1 MKLLRY
7 SLALILGA
15 ASASL
20 LFTGGTLML
29 VAGTTAGRV
38 IGAMFL
44 LGSIAISAEIFAL
57 CAPTRRGRRPFR
69 RLALIS
75 FITLGCA
82 FATLLHTRGGG
93 SLPPDESGLKSS
105 WAGGSQPF
113 GSRVLSLLPEVDA
126 VKIAS
131 AFAPYI
137 DRETTP
143 DEAANVEAA
152 IQHTYF
158 EMQADP
164 TFLAAPGALAYAI
177 EGAIGGKQTGHTFTF
192 LPPFDEGISLPIIL
206 ILHDSP
212 ANLKAALWP
221 WRPWSEHGGYIVSA
235 PTCGNGQ
242 WAPEDTRAA
251 ISLALREL
259 NAFPGAKIDDITL
272 VTVGTA
278 VRAIPECLD
287 LLKTDVT
294 QIVTISPSE
303 FGADLVAPISGKR
316 LLVLHGGT
324 RDTRISFAELQ
335 KAVEPLHS
343 PGDVTVTMFPNAGR
357 FLLLTQG
364 EAATAEVASWLAE
377 RPGD

>member
-1 MKLLRY
+1 M
-7 SLALILGA
+7 
-15 ASASL
+15 
-20 LFTGGTLML
+20 
-29 VAGTTAGRV
+29 GRV
-38 IGAMFL
+38 IGAMIL
-44 LGSIAISAEIFAL
+44 LGSIALSAEIFAL
-57 CAPTRRGRRPFR
+57 CAPTRRRRRPFR
-69 RLALIS
+69 RLAFITS
-75 FITLGCA
+75 ITLGCA
-82 FATLLHTRGGG
+82 FAALLHTRGGG
-93 SLPPDESGLKSS
+93 SLTPGQSGLTTS
-105 WAGGSQPF
+105 WAGGRQPF
-113 GSRVLSLLPEVDA
+113 ASRVLSLLPEVDA
-126 VKIAS
+126 VRMAS

-143 DEAANVEAA
+143 EEAAKVEAA

-177 EGAIGGKQTGHTFTF
+177 QGALGGKRTGHTFTF
-192 LPPFDEGISLPIIL
+192 VPPATEGTPLPVIL

-221 WRPWSEHGGYIVSA
+221 WQPWAERAGFIVSA
-235 PTCGNGQ
+235 PTCGNGK

-259 NAFPGAKIDDITL
+259 NAFPDAKIDDITL

-278 VRAIPECLD
+278 VRAIPECLN

-294 QIVTISPSE
+294 QLVTISPSE

-316 LLVLHGGT
+316 LLVLHGGAK
-324 RDTRISFAELQ
+324 DTRISFADLQ

-343 PGDVTVTMFPNAGR
+343 PGDVTVTRFPNAGR

-364 EAATAEVASWLAE
+364 EAATSEVASWLAA
-377 RPGD
+377 RPEN